1 MGRSR
6 DRDVEMTYPLEG
18 VRVLDLSRVLAGPFA
33 GRMLSDLGADVVKLE
48 PPQEDL
54 TRLWGAVIG
63 GVPGYFHQQNAGKRD
78 VCIDL
83 SVAEGVALAKQ
94 LAAKADIVIEN
105 FRPGVMD
112 RLGLG
117 YRQLN
122 AARKDLILLSIS
134 GFGQDSPE
142 SQRMAYAA
150 VIHAESG
157 LVKRQARDGR
167 PPQDIRVSMSDTNA
181 ALHGLV
187 AVLAAMHLRQ
197 TTGLGQHIDMSML
210 DATVVTDDQ
219 LHYHLEDSHDTGP
232 AVSDIWDTG
241 FGPVLIAGDFRHI
254 WRQLNTRADVED
266 PTRAGASLE
275 QKIQQR
281 RESAAAFFRSLRTRA
296 EVQEI
301 MESLGLA
308 WGEVRDSSTLM
319 ESDTVRYRS
328 VLTEVDDRV
337 GGLRVIPQ
345 SPYRFS
351 DAEAAVRSGAPH
363 RGEHNEEVLRDWLEL
378 NDEDMSRWL
387 ASDALIA
394 AQL

>member
-6 DRDVEMTYPLEG
+6 VRDVEMTYPLEG

-63 GVPGYFHQQNAGKRD
+63 GVPGYFHQQNAGTRD

-219 LHYHLEDSHDTGP
+219 LLYHLEDSHDTGP
-232 AVSDIWDTG
+232 AASDIWDTG
-241 FGPVLIAGDFRHI
+241 FGSLLIAGDFRHI

-275 QKIQQR
+275 QKIRQR

-296 EVQEI
+296 ELQEI

-319 ESDTVRYRS
+319 ESDTVRHRS

-378 NDEDMSRWL
+378 NDEDMGRWL
-387 ASDALIA
+387 ASDALVA
-394 AQL
+394 AEL

>member
-6 DRDVEMTYPLEG
+6 DRGVEMTYPLEG

-275 QKIQQR
+275 QKIRQR

-296 EVQEI
+296 ELQEI

-319 ESDTVRYRS
+319 ESDTVRHRS

>member
-1 MGRSR
+1 
-6 DRDVEMTYPLEG
+6 MTYPLDG

-48 PPQEDL
+48 PPQQDL

-63 GVPGYFHQQNAGKRD
+63 EVPGYFHQQNAGKRN

-83 SVAEGVALAKQ
+83 SVREGLALAKQ
-94 LAAKADIVIEN
+94 LAASADIVIEN

-117 YRQLN
+117 YEQLK
-122 AARKDLILLSIS
+122 ALRKDLILLSIS

-157 LVKRQARDGR
+157 LVQRQARDGR
-167 PPQDIRVSMSDTNA
+167 PPQDVRVSLSDTNA

-210 DATVVTDDQ
+210 DATIVTDDQ
-219 LHYHLEDSHDTGP
+219 LLYHLEDSHETGP

-241 FGPVLIAGDFRHI
+241 FGPILIAGDFRHI
-254 WRQLNTRADVED
+254 WRQLNTGMGIKD
-266 PTRAGASLE
+266 PARKGASLE
-275 QKIQQR
+275 EKIQR
-281 RESAAAFFRSLRTRA
+281 RRASAASFFKSLQNRIEA
-296 EVQEI
+296 QEI

-308 WGEVRDSSTLM
+308 WGEVRDSSTLRDS
-319 ESDTVRYRS
+319 ETVRHRG
-328 VLTEVDDRV
+328 VLTEVDDRA
-337 GGLRVIPQ
+337 GGSRVIPQ

-351 DAEAAVRSGAPH
+351 DAEAGVRGGAPH
-363 RGEHNEEVLRDWLEL
+363 LGEHNGEVLRDWLEL
-378 NDEDMSRWL
+378 QDEEIERWL
-387 ASDALIA
+387 VSNALVSA
-394 AQL
+394 EL

>member
-1 MGRSR
+1 
-6 DRDVEMTYPLEG
+6 MTYPLNG

-48 PPQEDL
+48 PPQQDL

-63 GVPGYFHQQNAGKRD
+63 DVPGYFHQQNAGKRD

-83 SVAEGVALAKQ
+83 SVRDGLALAKQ
-94 LAAKADIVIEN
+94 LAANADIVIEN

-117 YRQLN
+117 YEQLK
-122 AARKDLILLSIS
+122 AVRKDLILLSIS

-157 LVKRQARDGR
+157 LVQRQARDGR
-167 PPQDIRVSMSDTNA
+167 PPQDVRVSLSDTNA

-197 TTGLGQHIDMSML
+197 TTGLGQHIDISML

-219 LHYHLEDSHDTGP
+219 LLYHLEDSHETGP

-241 FGPVLIAGDFRHI
+241 FGPILIAGDFRHI
-254 WRQLNTRADVED
+254 WRQLNTRMGIED
-266 PTRAGASLE
+266 PAGRGASLE
-275 QKIQQR
+275 EKIQR
-281 RESAAAFFRSLRTRA
+281 RRASAAAFFKSLQNRIKA
-296 EVQEI
+296 QEI

-308 WGEVRDSSTLM
+308 WGEVRDSSTLLDS
-319 ESDTVRYRS
+319 ETVRHRG
-328 VLTEVDDRV
+328 VLTEVDDRA
-337 GGLRVIPQ
+337 GGSRVIPQ

-351 DAEAAVRSGAPH
+351 DAEAGVRGGAPH
-363 RGEHNEEVLRDWLEL
+363 LGEHNEEVLREWLEL
-378 NDEDMSRWL
+378 KDEEIDRWL
-387 ASDALIA
+387 ASDALVSA
-394 AQL
+394 DS

>member
-1 MGRSR
+1 
-6 DRDVEMTYPLEG
+6 MTYPLDG

-48 PPQEDL
+48 PPQQDL

-63 GVPGYFHQQNAGKRD
+63 EIPGYFHQQNAGKRN

-83 SVAEGVALAKQ
+83 SVHEGLALAKQ
-94 LAAKADIVIEN
+94 LAANADIVIEN

-117 YRQLN
+117 YEQLK
-122 AARKDLILLSIS
+122 ALRKDLILLSIS

-157 LVKRQARDGR
+157 LVQRQARDGR
-167 PPQDIRVSMSDTNA
+167 PPQDVRVSLSDTNA

-210 DATVVTDDQ
+210 DATIVTDDQ
-219 LHYHLEDSHDTGP
+219 LLYHLEDSHETGP

-241 FGPVLIAGDFRHI
+241 FGPILIAGDFRHI
-254 WRQLNTRADVED
+254 WRQLNTGMGIKD
-266 PTRAGASLE
+266 PARKGASLE
-275 QKIQQR
+275 EKIQR
-281 RESAAAFFRSLRTRA
+281 RRASAASFFKSLQNRIEA
-296 EVQEI
+296 QEI

-308 WGEVRDSSTLM
+308 WGEVRDSSTLRDS
-319 ESDTVRYRS
+319 ETVRHRG
-328 VLTEVDDRV
+328 VLTEVDDRA
-337 GGLRVIPQ
+337 GGSRVIPQ

-351 DAEAAVRSGAPH
+351 DAEAGVRGGAPH
-363 RGEHNEEVLRDWLEL
+363 LGEHNGEVLRDWLEL
-378 NDEDMSRWL
+378 QDEEIERWL
-387 ASDALIA
+387 VSNALVSA
-394 AQL
+394 EL

>member
-1 MGRSR
+1 
-6 DRDVEMTYPLEG
+6 MTYPLEG

-48 PPQEDL
+48 PPNEDL

-83 SVAEGVALAKQ
+83 SVPEGVALAKQ

-117 YRQLN
+117 YRQLK

-167 PPQDIRVSMSDTNA
+167 PAQDIRVSMSDTNA

-219 LHYHLEDSHDTGP
+219 LLYHLEDSHDTGP

-275 QKIQQR
+275 QKIRQR

-296 EVQEI
+296 ELQEI

-319 ESDTVRYRS
+319 ESDTVRHRS

>member
-1 MGRSR
+1 
-6 DRDVEMTYPLEG
+6 MTYPLEG

-54 TRLWGAVIG
+54 SRLWGAVIG
-63 GVPGYFHQQNAGKRD
+63 RIPGYFHQQNAGKRGI
-78 VCIDL
+78 CIDL
-83 SVAEGVALAKQ
+83 SVSEGVELARQ

-117 YRQLN
+117 YQRLK
-122 AARKDLILLSIS
+122 AGRADLILLSIS

-142 SQRMAYAA
+142 SRRRAYAA
-150 VIHAESG
+150 AIHAESG
-157 LVKRQARDGR
+157 LVMRQARDGR

-187 AVLAAMHLRQ
+187 AVLAAMYLRQ

-219 LHYHLEDSHDTGP
+219 LLYHLEDSHDTGP
-232 AVSDIWDTG
+232 AVSDIWETG

-254 WRQLNTRADVED
+254 WRQLNTLAGIED
-266 PTRAGASLE
+266 RTRDGASLE
-275 QKIQQR
+275 DKIQRR
-281 RESAAAFFRSLRTRA
+281 RESAATFFRSLRTKA
-296 EVQEI
+296 QVQEV

-319 ESDTVRYRS
+319 GSDTVRHRG
-328 VLTEVDDRV
+328 VLTEVDDRA

-345 SPYRFS
+345 TPYRFS
-351 DAEAAVRSGAPH
+351 NAEAAVRGGAPH
-363 RGEHNEEVLRDWLEL
+363 RGEHNEEVIRDWLGL
-378 NDEDMSRWL
+378 DDEDVGRWL
-387 ASDALIA
+387 DSAALVA
-394 AQL
+394 AES

>member
-1 MGRSR
+1 
-6 DRDVEMTYPLEG
+6 MTYPLDG

-48 PPQEDL
+48 PPQQDL

-63 GVPGYFHQQNAGKRD
+63 EIPGYFHQQNAGKRN

-83 SVAEGVALAKQ
+83 SVHKGLALAKQ
-94 LAAKADIVIEN
+94 LAANADIVIEN

-117 YRQLN
+117 YEQLK
-122 AARKDLILLSIS
+122 ALRKDLILLSIS

-157 LVKRQARDGR
+157 LVQRQARDGR
-167 PPQDIRVSMSDTNA
+167 PPQDVRVSLSDTNA

-210 DATVVTDDQ
+210 DATIVTDDQ
-219 LHYHLEDSHDTGP
+219 LLYHLEDSHETGP

-241 FGPVLIAGDFRHI
+241 FGPILIAGDFRHI
-254 WRQLNTRADVED
+254 WRQLNTRMGIKD
-266 PTRAGASLE
+266 PARKGASLE
-275 QKIQQR
+275 EKIQR
-281 RESAAAFFRSLRTRA
+281 RRASAAAFFKSLQNRIEA
-296 EVQEI
+296 QEI

-308 WGEVRDSSTLM
+308 WGEVRDSSTLRDS
-319 ESDTVRYRS
+319 ETVRHRG
-328 VLTEVDDRV
+328 VLTEVDDRA
-337 GGLRVIPQ
+337 GGSRVIPQ

-351 DAEAAVRSGAPH
+351 DAEAGVRGGAPH
-363 RGEHNEEVLRDWLEL
+363 LGEHNGEVLRDWLEL
-378 NDEDMSRWL
+378 QDDEIQRWL
-387 ASDALIA
+387 ASNALVSA
-394 AQL
+394 DL

>member
-1 MGRSR
+1 
-6 DRDVEMTYPLEG
+6 MTYPLEG
-18 VRVLDLSRVLAGPFA
+18 VQVLDLSRVLAGPFA

-48 PPQEDL
+48 PPNEDL

-83 SVAEGVALAKQ
+83 SVPKGVALAKQ

-117 YRQLN
+117 YRQLK

-219 LHYHLEDSHDTGP
+219 LLYHLEDSHDTGP

-254 WRQLNTRADVED
+254 WRQLNTRTDVED
-266 PTRAGASLE
+266 PTQAGASLE

-281 RESAAAFFRSLRTRA
+281 RESAATFFRSLRTRA

-319 ESDTVRYRS
+319 ESDTVRHRG

-363 RGEHNEEVLRDWLEL
+363 RGEHNEEILRDWLEL
-378 NDEDMSRWL
+378 NDEDVDRWL
-387 ASDALIA
+387 ASDALVA
-394 AQL
+394 AEL

>member
-1 MGRSR
+1 
-6 DRDVEMTYPLEG
+6 MTYPLEG
-18 VRVLDLSRVLAGPFA
+18 VQVLDLSRVLAGPFA

-83 SVAEGVALAKQ
+83 SVPEGVALAQQ

-157 LVKRQARDGR
+157 LVKRQAQDGR

-219 LHYHLEDSHDTGP
+219 LLYHLEDSHDTGP
-232 AVSDIWDTG
+232 AASDIWDTG
-241 FGPVLIAGDFRHI
+241 FGSVLIAGDFRHI

-296 EVQEI
+296 ELQEI

-319 ESDTVRYRS
+319 ESDTVRHRS

>member
-6 DRDVEMTYPLEG
+6 DRGGEMTYPLEG

-54 TRLWGAVIG
+54 TRLWGKVIG

-83 SVAEGVALAKQ
+83 SVPEGVALAKQ
-94 LAAKADIVIEN
+94 LAAKADIVVEN

-117 YRQLN
+117 YRQLK

-219 LHYHLEDSHDTGP
+219 LLYHLEDSHDTGP

-254 WRQLNTRADVED
+254 WRQLNTRTDVED
-266 PTRAGASLE
+266 PTQAGASLE

-281 RESAAAFFRSLRTRA
+281 RESAATFFRSLRTRA

-319 ESDTVRYRS
+319 ESDTVRHRG

-378 NDEDMSRWL
+378 NDEDMGRWL
-387 ASDALIA
+387 ASDALVA
-394 AQL
+394 AEL

>member
-1 MGRSR
+1 
-6 DRDVEMTYPLEG
+6 MTYPLDG

-48 PPQEDL
+48 PPQQDL

-63 GVPGYFHQQNAGKRD
+63 EVPGYFHQQNAGKRN

-83 SVAEGVALAKQ
+83 SVREGLALAKQ
-94 LAAKADIVIEN
+94 LAASADIVIEN

-117 YRQLN
+117 YEQLK
-122 AARKDLILLSIS
+122 ALRKDLILLSIS

-157 LVKRQARDGR
+157 LVQRQARDGR
-167 PPQDIRVSMSDTNA
+167 PPQDVRVSLSDTNA

-210 DATVVTDDQ
+210 DATIVTDDQ
-219 LHYHLEDSHDTGP
+219 LLYHLEDSHETGP

-241 FGPVLIAGDFRHI
+241 FGPILIAGDFRHI
-254 WRQLNTRADVED
+254 WRQLNTGMGIKD
-266 PTRAGASLE
+266 PARKGASLE
-275 QKIQQR
+275 EKIQR
-281 RESAAAFFRSLRTRA
+281 RRASAASFFKSLQNRIEA
-296 EVQEI
+296 QEI

-308 WGEVRDSSTLM
+308 WGEVRDSSTLRDS
-319 ESDTVRYRS
+319 ETVRHRG
-328 VLTEVDDRV
+328 VLTEVDDRA
-337 GGLRVIPQ
+337 GGSRVIPQ

-351 DAEAAVRSGAPH
+351 DAEAGVRGGAPH
-363 RGEHNEEVLRDWLEL
+363 LGEHNGEVLRAWLEL
-378 NDEDMSRWL
+378 QDEEIERWL
-387 ASDALIA
+387 VSNALVSA
-394 AQL
+394 EL

>member
-1 MGRSR
+1 MGGSR
-6 DRDVEMTYPLEG
+6 DRGVEMTYPLEG

-54 TRLWGAVIG
+54 TRLWGEVIG

-83 SVAEGVALAKQ
+83 SVPEGVALAKQ

-219 LHYHLEDSHDTGP
+219 LLYHLEDSHDTGP

-266 PTRAGASLE
+266 PTQEGASLE

-281 RESAAAFFRSLRTRA
+281 RESAATFFRSLRTRA

-301 MESLGLA
+301 MGSLGLA

-319 ESDTVRYRS
+319 ESDSVRHRG

-378 NDEDMSRWL
+378 NDEDMGRWL
-387 ASDALIA
+387 ASDALVA
-394 AQL
+394 AEL

>member
-6 DRDVEMTYPLEG
+6 DRGVEMTYPLEG

-54 TRLWGAVIG
+54 TRLWGKVIG

-83 SVAEGVALAKQ
+83 SVPEGVALAKQ

-219 LHYHLEDSHDTGP
+219 LLYHLEDSHDTGP

-254 WRQLNTRADVED
+254 WRQLNTRTDVED
-266 PTRAGASLE
+266 PTQEGASLE

-281 RESAAAFFRSLRTRA
+281 RESAATFFRSLRTRA

-301 MESLGLA
+301 MGSLGLA

-319 ESDTVRYRS
+319 ESDSVRHRG

-363 RGEHNEEVLRDWLEL
+363 RGEHNEEILRDWLEL
-378 NDEDMSRWL
+378 NDEDVDRWL
-387 ASDALIA
+387 ASDALVA
-394 AQL
+394 AEL

>member
-281 RESAAAFFRSLRTRA
+281 RESAAAFFRSLKTRA
-296 EVQEI
+296 ELQEI

-319 ESDTVRYRS
+319 ESDTVRHRS

>member
-6 DRDVEMTYPLEG
+6 DRGVEMTYPLEG

-54 TRLWGAVIG
+54 TRLWGEVIG

-83 SVAEGVALAKQ
+83 SVPEGVALAKQ

-219 LHYHLEDSHDTGP
+219 LLYHLEDSHDTGP

-254 WRQLNTRADVED
+254 WRQLNTRTDVED
-266 PTRAGASLE
+266 PTQEGASLE

-281 RESAAAFFRSLRTRA
+281 RESAATFFRSLRTRA

-319 ESDTVRYRS
+319 ESDTVRHRG
-328 VLTEVDDRV
+328 VLTGVDDRV

-378 NDEDMSRWL
+378 NDEDMGRWL
-387 ASDALIA
+387 ASDALVA
-394 AQL
+394 AEL

>member
-1 MGRSR
+1 
-6 DRDVEMTYPLEG
+6 MTYPLDG

-48 PPQEDL
+48 PPQQDL

-63 GVPGYFHQQNAGKRD
+63 EVPGYFHQQNAGKRN

-83 SVAEGVALAKQ
+83 SVHEGLALAKQ
-94 LAAKADIVIEN
+94 LAANADIVIEN

-117 YRQLN
+117 YEQLK
-122 AARKDLILLSIS
+122 ALRKDLILLSIS

-157 LVKRQARDGR
+157 LVQRQARDGR
-167 PPQDIRVSMSDTNA
+167 PPQDVRVSLSDTNA

-210 DATVVTDDQ
+210 DATIVTDDQ
-219 LHYHLEDSHDTGP
+219 LLYHLEDSHETGP

-241 FGPVLIAGDFRHI
+241 FGPILIAGDFRHI
-254 WRQLNTRADVED
+254 WRQLNTGMGIKD
-266 PTRAGASLE
+266 PARKGASLE
-275 QKIQQR
+275 EKIQR
-281 RESAAAFFRSLRTRA
+281 RRASAASFFKSLQNRIEA
-296 EVQEI
+296 QEI

-308 WGEVRDSSTLM
+308 WGEVRDSSTLRDS
-319 ESDTVRYRS
+319 ETVRHRG
-328 VLTEVDDRV
+328 VLTEVDDRA
-337 GGLRVIPQ
+337 GGSRVIPQ

-351 DAEAAVRSGAPH
+351 DAEAGVRGGAPH
-363 RGEHNEEVLRDWLEL
+363 LGEHNGEVLRDWLEL
-378 NDEDMSRWL
+378 QDEEIERWL
-387 ASDALIA
+387 VSNALVSA
-394 AQL
+394 EL

>member
-6 DRDVEMTYPLEG
+6 VRDVEMTYPLEG

-83 SVAEGVALAKQ
+83 SVPEGVALAKQ

-254 WRQLNTRADVED
+254 WRQLNTRTDVED
-266 PTRAGASLE
+266 PTQTGASLE

-281 RESAAAFFRSLRTRA
+281 RESAATFFRSLRTRS

-319 ESDTVRYRS
+319 ESDTVRHRG

-351 DAEAAVRSGAPH
+351 DAEAEVRSGAPH

-378 NDEDMSRWL
+378 NDEDMGRWL
-387 ASDALIA
+387 ASDALVA
-394 AQL
+394 AEL

>member
-319 ESDTVRYRS
+319 ESDTVRHRG

>member
-1 MGRSR
+1 
-6 DRDVEMTYPLEG
+6 MTYPLEG

-54 TRLWGAVIG
+54 SRLWGAVIG
-63 GVPGYFHQQNAGKRD
+63 RMPGYFHQQNAGKRGI
-78 VCIDL
+78 CIDL
-83 SVAEGVALAKQ
+83 SVSEGVELARQ

-117 YRQLN
+117 YQRLKAQ
-122 AARKDLILLSIS
+122 RTDLILLSIT

-142 SQRMAYAA
+142 SQRRAYAA
-150 VIHAESG
+150 AIHAESG

-187 AVLAAMHLRQ
+187 AVLAAMYLRQ

-219 LHYHLEDSHDTGP
+219 LLYHLEDSHDTGP
-232 AVSDIWDTG
+232 AVSDIWETG

-254 WRQLNTRADVED
+254 WRQLNTRAGVKDH
-266 PTRAGASLE
+266 TRDGASLE
-275 QKIQQR
+275 EKIQQR
-281 RESAAAFFRSLRTRA
+281 RESAATFFRSLKTKA
-296 EVQEI
+296 QVQEM

-319 ESDTVRYRS
+319 GSDTVRHRG
-328 VLTEVDDRV
+328 VLTEVDDRA

-345 SPYRFS
+345 TPYRFS
-351 DAEAAVRSGAPH
+351 NAEAAVRGGAPH

-378 NDEDMSRWL
+378 DDEDVGRWL
-387 ASDALIA
+387 DSAALVA
-394 AQL
+394 AEL

>member
-1 MGRSR
+1 
-6 DRDVEMTYPLEG
+6 MTYPLEG
-18 VRVLDLSRVLAGPFA
+18 VQVLDLSRVLAGPFA

-48 PPQEDL
+48 PPNEDL

-83 SVAEGVALAKQ
+83 SVPEGVALAKQ

-219 LHYHLEDSHDTGP
+219 LLYHLEDSHDTGP

-254 WRQLNTRADVED
+254 WRQLNTRTDVED
-266 PTRAGASLE
+266 PTQVGASLE

-281 RESAAAFFRSLRTRA
+281 RESAATFFRSLRTRS

-319 ESDTVRYRS
+319 ESDTVRHRG

-378 NDEDMSRWL
+378 NDEDMGRWL
-387 ASDALIA
+387 ASDALVA
-394 AQL
+394 AEL

>member
-1 MGRSR
+1 
-6 DRDVEMTYPLEG
+6 
-18 VRVLDLSRVLAGPFA
+18 
-33 GRMLSDLGADVVKLE
+33 
-48 PPQEDL
+48 
-54 TRLWGAVIG
+54 
-63 GVPGYFHQQNAGKRD
+63 
-78 VCIDL
+78 
-83 SVAEGVALAKQ
+83 
-94 LAAKADIVIEN
+94 
-105 FRPGVMD
+105 VMD

-219 LHYHLEDSHDTGP
+219 LLYHLEDSHDTGP

-275 QKIQQR
+275 QKIRQR

-296 EVQEI
+296 ELQEI

-319 ESDTVRYRS
+319 ESDTVRHRS

>member
-6 DRDVEMTYPLEG
+6 VRDVEMTYPLEG

-48 PPQEDL
+48 PPNEDL

-83 SVAEGVALAKQ
+83 SVPKGVALAKQ

-117 YRQLN
+117 YRQLK

-167 PPQDIRVSMSDTNA
+167 PAQDIRVSMSDTNA

-219 LHYHLEDSHDTGP
+219 LLYHLEDSHDTGP

-254 WRQLNTRADVED
+254 WRQLNTRTDVED
-266 PTRAGASLE
+266 PTQVGASLE

-281 RESAAAFFRSLRTRA
+281 RESAATFFRSLRTRS

-319 ESDTVRYRS
+319 ESDTVRHRG
-328 VLTEVDDRV
+328 VLTEVDDRI

-351 DAEAAVRSGAPH
+351 DAEAEVRSGAPH
-363 RGEHNEEVLRDWLEL
+363 RGEHNQEVLRDWLEL
-378 NDEDMSRWL
+378 NDEDMGRWL
-387 ASDALIA
+387 ASDALVA
-394 AQL
+394 AEL

>member
-1 MGRSR
+1 
-6 DRDVEMTYPLEG
+6 MTYPLEG

-48 PPQEDL
+48 PPQQDL

-63 GVPGYFHQQNAGKRD
+63 QVPGYFHQQNAGKRD
-78 VCIDL
+78 ICIDL
-83 SVAEGVALAKQ
+83 SVPDGVELAKS

-117 YRQLN
+117 YQQLK

-142 SQRMAYAA
+142 SQRMAYAPT
-150 VIHAESG
+150 IHAESG
-157 LVKRQARDGR
+157 LVRRQARDGR

-219 LHYHLEDSHDTGP
+219 LLYHLEDSHDTGP
-232 AVSDIWDTG
+232 AVSDIWETG

-254 WRQLNTRADVED
+254 WRQLNTRMNVED
-266 PTRAGASLE
+266 PTPEGVSLE
-275 QKIQQR
+275 EKIRHR
-281 RESAAAFFRSLRTRA
+281 RDAAAKFFRSLSTRSK
-296 EVQEI
+296 VQEI

-308 WGEVRDSSTLM
+308 WGVVRDSSTLM
-319 ESDTVRYRS
+319 DSDSVRHRG
-328 VLTEVDDRV
+328 VLTEVDDRA
-337 GGLRVIPQ
+337 GGLRVVPQ

-351 DAEAAVRSGAPH
+351 DAEAGVRGGAPH

-378 NDEDMSRWL
+378 DDEDTARWL
-387 ASDALIA
+387 SSDAVIEA
-394 AQL
+394 EF

>member
-6 DRDVEMTYPLEG
+6 DRGVEMTYPLEG

-83 SVAEGVALAKQ
+83 SVPEGVALAKQ

-219 LHYHLEDSHDTGP
+219 LLYHLEDSHDTGP

-254 WRQLNTRADVED
+254 WRQLNTRTDVED
-266 PTRAGASLE
+266 PTQEGASLE

-281 RESAAAFFRSLRTRA
+281 RESAATFFRSLRTRA

-319 ESDTVRYRS
+319 ESDSVRHRG

-378 NDEDMSRWL
+378 NDEDIGRWL
-387 ASDALIA
+387 ASDALVA
-394 AQL
+394 AEL

>member
-6 DRDVEMTYPLEG
+6 VRDVEMTYPLEG

-83 SVAEGVALAKQ
+83 SVPEGVALAKQ

-219 LHYHLEDSHDTGP
+219 LLYHLEDSHDTGP

-275 QKIQQR
+275 QKIRQR

-296 EVQEI
+296 ELQEI

-319 ESDTVRYRS
+319 ESDTVRHRS

>member
-6 DRDVEMTYPLEG
+6 DRGVEMTYPLEG

-54 TRLWGAVIG
+54 TRLWGKVIG

-83 SVAEGVALAKQ
+83 SVPEGVALAKQ

-219 LHYHLEDSHDTGP
+219 LLYHLEDSHDTGP

-254 WRQLNTRADVED
+254 WRQLNTRTDVED
-266 PTRAGASLE
+266 PTQEGASLE

-281 RESAAAFFRSLRTRA
+281 RESAATFFRSLRTRA

-301 MESLGLA
+301 MGSLGLA

-319 ESDTVRYRS
+319 ESDSVRHRG

-378 NDEDMSRWL
+378 NDEDMGRWL
-387 ASDALIA
+387 ASDALVA
-394 AQL
+394 AEL

>member
-6 DRDVEMTYPLEG
+6 DRVVEMTYPLEG

-54 TRLWGAVIG
+54 TRLWGKVIG

-83 SVAEGVALAKQ
+83 SVPEGVALAKQ

-219 LHYHLEDSHDTGP
+219 LLYHLEDSHDTGP

-254 WRQLNTRADVED
+254 WRQLNTRTDVED
-266 PTRAGASLE
+266 PTQEGASLE

-281 RESAAAFFRSLRTRA
+281 RESAATFFRSLRTRA

-301 MESLGLA
+301 MGSLGLA

-319 ESDTVRYRS
+319 ESDSVRHRG

-378 NDEDMSRWL
+378 NDEDMGRWL
-387 ASDALIA
+387 ASDALVA
-394 AQL
+394 AEL

>member
-1 MGRSR
+1 
-6 DRDVEMTYPLEG
+6 MTYPLDG

-48 PPQEDL
+48 PPQRDL

-63 GVPGYFHQQNAGKRD
+63 EIPGYFHQQNAGKRN

-83 SVAEGVALAKQ
+83 SVHEGLALAKQ
-94 LAAKADIVIEN
+94 LAANADIVIEN

-112 RLGLG
+112 RLGLS
-117 YRQLN
+117 YEQLK
-122 AARKDLILLSIS
+122 ALRKDLILLSIS

-157 LVKRQARDGR
+157 LVQRQARDGR
-167 PPQDIRVSMSDTNA
+167 PPQDVRVSLSDTNA

-210 DATVVTDDQ
+210 DATIVTDDQ
-219 LHYHLEDSHDTGP
+219 LLYHLEDSHETGP

-241 FGPVLIAGDFRHI
+241 FGPILIAGDFRHI
-254 WRQLNTRADVED
+254 WRQLNTGMGIKD
-266 PTRAGASLE
+266 PARKGASLE
-275 QKIQQR
+275 EKIQR
-281 RESAAAFFRSLRTRA
+281 RRASAASFFKSLQNRIEA
-296 EVQEI
+296 QEI

-308 WGEVRDSSTLM
+308 WGEVRDSSTLRDS
-319 ESDTVRYRS
+319 ETVRHRG
-328 VLTEVDDRV
+328 VLTEVDDRA
-337 GGLRVIPQ
+337 GGSRVIPQ

-351 DAEAAVRSGAPH
+351 VAEAGVRGGAPH
-363 RGEHNEEVLRDWLEL
+363 LGEHNGEVLRDWLDL
-378 NDEDMSRWL
+378 QDEEIERWL
-387 ASDALIA
+387 VSNALVSA
-394 AQL
+394 EL

>member
-1 MGRSR
+1 
-6 DRDVEMTYPLEG
+6 MTYPLEG

-48 PPQEDL
+48 PPQQDL

-63 GVPGYFHQQNAGKRD
+63 QVPGYFHQQNAGKRD
-78 VCIDL
+78 ICIDL
-83 SVAEGVALAKQ
+83 SVPDGVELAKS

-117 YRQLN
+117 YQQLK

-142 SQRMAYAA
+142 SQRMAYAPT
-150 VIHAESG
+150 IHAESG
-157 LVKRQARDGR
+157 LVRRQARDGR

-219 LHYHLEDSHDTGP
+219 LLYHLEDSHDTGP
-232 AVSDIWDTG
+232 AVSDIWETG

-254 WRQLNTRADVED
+254 WRQLNTRMNVED
-266 PTRAGASLE
+266 PTPEGVSLE
-275 QKIQQR
+275 EKIRHR
-281 RESAAAFFRSLRTRA
+281 RDAAAKFFRSLSTRS

-308 WGEVRDSSTLM
+308 WGVVRDSSTLM
-319 ESDTVRYRS
+319 DSDSVRHRG
-328 VLTEVDDRV
+328 VLTEVDDRA
-337 GGLRVIPQ
+337 GGLRVVPQ

-351 DAEAAVRSGAPH
+351 DAEAGVRGGAPH

-378 NDEDMSRWL
+378 DDEDTARWL
-387 ASDALIA
+387 SSDAVIEA
-394 AQL
+394 EF

>member
-1 MGRSR
+1 
-6 DRDVEMTYPLEG
+6 MTYPLNG

-48 PPQEDL
+48 PPQQDL

-63 GVPGYFHQQNAGKRD
+63 DVPGYFHQQNAGKRD

-83 SVAEGVALAKQ
+83 SVRDGLALAKQ
-94 LAAKADIVIEN
+94 LAANADIVIEN

-117 YRQLN
+117 YEQLK
-122 AARKDLILLSIS
+122 AVRKDLILLSIS

-157 LVKRQARDGR
+157 LVQRQARDGR
-167 PPQDIRVSMSDTNA
+167 PPQDVRVSLSDTNA

-197 TTGLGQHIDMSML
+197 TTGLGQHIDISML

-219 LHYHLEDSHDTGP
+219 LLYHLEDSHETGP

-241 FGPVLIAGDFRHI
+241 FGPILIAGDFRHI
-254 WRQLNTRADVED
+254 WRQLNTRMGIED
-266 PTRAGASLE
+266 PTRKGASLE
-275 QKIQQR
+275 EKIQR
-281 RESAAAFFRSLRTRA
+281 RRASAAAFFKSLQNRIKA
-296 EVQEI
+296 QEI

-308 WGEVRDSSTLM
+308 WGEVRDSSTLLDS
-319 ESDTVRYRS
+319 ETVRHRG
-328 VLTEVDDRV
+328 VLTEVDDRA
-337 GGLRVIPQ
+337 GGSRVIPQ

-351 DAEAAVRSGAPH
+351 DAEAEVRGGAPH
-363 RGEHNEEVLRDWLEL
+363 LGEHNEEVLRL
-378 NDEDMSRWL
+378 S
-387 ASDALIA
+387 LIHI
-394 AQL
+394 

>member
-1 MGRSR
+1 MTGTLDGIRVIDLTTVVMG
-6 DRDVEMTYPLEG
+6 PW
-18 VRVLDLSRVLAGPFA
+18 AA
-33 GRMLSDLGADVVKLE
+33 QMLGDMGADVIKVETPTGDISRAMGPGRNKGMAAVYLTTNRNKRSIVLDVKHPDGLKAVMDLIKGADVLVYNRR
-48 PPQEDL
+48 PQ
-54 TRLWGAVIG
+54 
-63 GVPGYFHQQNAGKRD
+63 
-78 VCIDL
+78 
-83 SVAEGVALAKQ
+83 
-94 LAAKADIVIEN
+94 
-105 FRPGVMD
+105 VMD

-219 LHYHLEDSHDTGP
+219 LLYHLEDSHATGP

-254 WRQLNTRADVED
+254 WRQLNTRTDVED
-266 PTRAGASLE
+266 PTQEGASLE
-275 QKIQQR
+275 QKIHQR
-281 RESAAAFFRSLRTRA
+281 RESAATFFGSLRTRA

-301 MESLGLA
+301 MGSLGLA

-319 ESDTVRYRS
+319 ESDSVRHRG

-351 DAEAAVRSGAPH
+351 DAEAAVRSGAPQ

-378 NDEDMSRWL
+378 NDEDMGRWL
-387 ASDALIA
+387 ASDALVA
-394 AQL
+394 AEL

>member
-6 DRDVEMTYPLEG
+6 VRDVEMTYPLEG

-33 GRMLSDLGADVVKLE
+33 SRMLSDLGADVVKLE
-48 PPQEDL
+48 PPNEDL

-83 SVAEGVALAKQ
+83 SVPKGVALAKQ

-117 YRQLN
+117 YRQLK

-167 PPQDIRVSMSDTNA
+167 PAQDIRVSMSDTNA

-319 ESDTVRYRS
+319 ESDTVRHRS

>member
-6 DRDVEMTYPLEG
+6 DRGVEMTYPLEG

-319 ESDTVRYRS
+319 ESDTVRHRS

>member
-1 MGRSR
+1 
-6 DRDVEMTYPLEG
+6 MTYPLNG

-48 PPQEDL
+48 PPQQDL

-63 GVPGYFHQQNAGKRD
+63 NVPGYFHQQNAGKRD

-83 SVAEGVALAKQ
+83 SVRDGLALAKQ
-94 LAAKADIVIEN
+94 LAANADIVIEN

-117 YRQLN
+117 YEQLK
-122 AARKDLILLSIS
+122 AVRKDLILLSIS

-157 LVKRQARDGR
+157 LVQRQARDGR
-167 PPQDIRVSMSDTNA
+167 PPQDVRVSLSDTNA

-197 TTGLGQHIDMSML
+197 TTGLGQHIDISML

-219 LHYHLEDSHDTGP
+219 LLYHLEDSHETGP

-241 FGPVLIAGDFRHI
+241 FGPILIAGDFRHI
-254 WRQLNTRADVED
+254 WRQLNTRMGIED
-266 PTRAGASLE
+266 PTRKGASLE
-275 QKIQQR
+275 EKIQR
-281 RESAAAFFRSLRTRA
+281 RRASAAAFFKSLQNRIKA
-296 EVQEI
+296 QEI

-308 WGEVRDSSTLM
+308 WGEVRDSSTLLDS
-319 ESDTVRYRS
+319 ETVRHRG
-328 VLTEVDDRV
+328 VLTEVDDRA
-337 GGLRVIPQ
+337 GGSRVIPQ

-351 DAEAAVRSGAPH
+351 DAEAGVRGGAPH
-363 RGEHNEEVLRDWLEL
+363 LGEHNEEVLRDWLEL
-378 NDEDMSRWL
+378 KDEEIDRWL
-387 ASDALIA
+387 ASDALVSA
-394 AQL
+394 DL

>member
-1 MGRSR
+1 
-6 DRDVEMTYPLEG
+6 MTYPLDG

-48 PPQEDL
+48 PPQQDL

-63 GVPGYFHQQNAGKRD
+63 EVPGYFHQQNAGKRN

-83 SVAEGVALAKQ
+83 SVREGLALAKQ
-94 LAAKADIVIEN
+94 LAASADIVIEN

-117 YRQLN
+117 YEQLK
-122 AARKDLILLSIS
+122 ALRKDLILLSIS

-157 LVKRQARDGR
+157 LVQRQARDGR
-167 PPQDIRVSMSDTNA
+167 PPQDVRVSLSDTNA

-210 DATVVTDDQ
+210 DATIVTDDQ
-219 LHYHLEDSHDTGP
+219 LLYHLEDSHETGP

-241 FGPVLIAGDFRHI
+241 FGPILIAGDFRHI
-254 WRQLNTRADVED
+254 WRQLNTGMGIKD
-266 PTRAGASLE
+266 PARKGASLE
-275 QKIQQR
+275 EKIQR
-281 RESAAAFFRSLRTRA
+281 RRASAASFFKSLQNRIEA
-296 EVQEI
+296 QEI

-308 WGEVRDSSTLM
+308 WGEVRDSSTLRDS
-319 ESDTVRYRS
+319 ETVRHRG
-328 VLTEVDDRV
+328 VLTEVDDRA
-337 GGLRVIPQ
+337 GGSRVIPQ

-351 DAEAAVRSGAPH
+351 DAEAGVRGGAPH
-363 RGEHNEEVLRDWLEL
+363 LGEHNGEVLRDWLEL
-378 NDEDMSRWL
+378 QDEEIECWL
-387 ASDALIA
+387 VSNALVSA
-394 AQL
+394 EL

>member
-1 MGRSR
+1 
-6 DRDVEMTYPLEG
+6 MTYPLDG

-48 PPQEDL
+48 PPQQDL

-63 GVPGYFHQQNAGKRD
+63 EIPGYFHQQNAGKRN

-83 SVAEGVALAKQ
+83 SVHKGLALAKQ
-94 LAAKADIVIEN
+94 LAANADIVIEN

-117 YRQLN
+117 YEQLK
-122 AARKDLILLSIS
+122 ALRKDLILLSIS

-157 LVKRQARDGR
+157 LVQRQARDGR
-167 PPQDIRVSMSDTNA
+167 PPQDVRVSLSDTNA

-210 DATVVTDDQ
+210 DATIVTDDQ
-219 LHYHLEDSHDTGP
+219 LLYHLEDSHETGP

-241 FGPVLIAGDFRHI
+241 FGPILIAGDFRHI
-254 WRQLNTRADVED
+254 WRQLNTRMGIKD
-266 PTRAGASLE
+266 PARKGASLE
-275 QKIQQR
+275 EKIQR
-281 RESAAAFFRSLRTRA
+281 RRASAAAFFKSLQNRIEA
-296 EVQEI
+296 QEI

-308 WGEVRDSSTLM
+308 WGEVRDSSTLRDS
-319 ESDTVRYRS
+319 ETVRHRG
-328 VLTEVDDRV
+328 VLTEVDDRA
-337 GGLRVIPQ
+337 GGSRVIPQ

-351 DAEAAVRSGAPH
+351 DAEAGVRGGAPH
-363 RGEHNEEVLRDWLEL
+363 LGEHNGEVLRDWLEL
-378 NDEDMSRWL
+378 QDEEIERWL
-387 ASDALIA
+387 ASNALVSA
-394 AQL
+394 DL

>member
-1 MGRSR
+1 
-6 DRDVEMTYPLEG
+6 MTYPLDG

-48 PPQEDL
+48 PPQQDL

-63 GVPGYFHQQNAGKRD
+63 EVPGYFHQQNAGKRN

-83 SVAEGVALAKQ
+83 SVREGLALAKQ
-94 LAAKADIVIEN
+94 LAASADIVIEN

-117 YRQLN
+117 YEQLK
-122 AARKDLILLSIS
+122 ALRKDLILLSIS
-134 GFGQDSPE
+134 GYGQDSPE

-157 LVKRQARDGR
+157 LVQRQARDGR
-167 PPQDIRVSMSDTNA
+167 PPQDVRVSLSDTNA

-197 TTGLGQHIDMSML
+197 TPGLGQHIDMSML
-210 DATVVTDDQ
+210 DATIVTDDQ
-219 LHYHLEDSHDTGP
+219 LLYHLEDSHETGP

-241 FGPVLIAGDFRHI
+241 FGPILIAGDFRHI
-254 WRQLNTRADVED
+254 WRQLNTGMGIKD
-266 PTRAGASLE
+266 PARKGAALE
-275 QKIQQR
+275 EKIQR
-281 RESAAAFFRSLRTRA
+281 RRASAASFFKSLQNRIEA
-296 EVQEI
+296 QEI

-308 WGEVRDSSTLM
+308 WGEVRDSSTLRDS
-319 ESDTVRYRS
+319 ETVRHRG
-328 VLTEVDDRV
+328 VLTEVDDRA
-337 GGLRVIPQ
+337 GGSRVIPQ

-351 DAEAAVRSGAPH
+351 DAEAGVRGGAPH
-363 RGEHNEEVLRDWLEL
+363 LGEHNGEVLRDWLEL
-378 NDEDMSRWL
+378 QDEEIERWL
-387 ASDALIA
+387 VSNALVSA
-394 AQL
+394 EL